1 MKKTDWRWDFSAIPS
16 RGREAIGF
24 GLLILPARFA
34 ATDFHV
40 VLRRNRTRL

>member
-1 MKKTDWRWDFSAIPS
+1 MKNPDWRWDFNAIPS

-24 GLLILPARFA
+24 GLLILSARFA

-40 VLRRNRTRL
+40 VIGAPA